1 MEWREKKGAK
11 MSRKLIP
18 VWSVI
23 LLLAGCASMQASQG
37 NPQAASA
44 RPVITQ
50 AFAAPEMRTGD
61 AWKIYLNASD
71 PNGDM
76 EYIVAT
82 VDQPGRGGGYPPSF
96 TRIKTGEHQE
106 LSGYVYLNTANNVQQ
121 GLNFTNLTLTVQI
134 KDRNGNMS
142 NPVSLPLHFQLSA
155 LQQPPPP
162 GVFHEANLGP
172 VMIQIRPLGDG
183 GKQES

>member
-1 MEWREKKGAK
+1 MIKKV
-11 MSRKLIP
+11 IP
-18 VWSVI
+18 VLSVV
-23 LLLAGCASMQASQG
+23 LLLAGCASMQANQG

-61 AWKIYLNASD
+61 AWKIYINASD

-76 EYIVAT
+76 EYVVAT
-82 VDQPGRGGGYPPSF
+82 VDQLGRGGGYPPSY
-96 TRIKTGEHQE
+96 TRIKSGGRQQ

-121 GLNFTNLTLTVQI
+121 GLNFTNLVMTVQI

-142 NPVSLPLHFQLSA
+142 NPVSFPLHFQLSA
-155 LQQPPPP
+155 VQQPPPA
-162 GVFHEANLGP
+162 GVFQEANLGP
-172 VMIQIRPLGDG
+172 IMIQIRPLGDG
-183 GKQES
+183 GKNEM